1 MKKIL
6 FLISFFSTLFSQT
19 ISFDEL
25 LTQTLG
31 NSKDLQK
38 QKIDI
43 DIAKTNSDYLTGV
56 QTGKLYLSS
65 EVSRTNHSGYVFNS
79 KLSSREA
86 TFKDFG
92 FSQMSEG
99 INTAPK
105 DLNYPDDRTNINNK
119 IVYDIPLFM
128 GFSIQNYKDIA
139 KLQEKANEIL
149 YNLNEKN
156 LELEV
161 LKAYN
166 SSVLAKDFV
175 KTLQKAKKS
184 VEFIANGAVKFHKNG
199 LVTKLDVNE
208 AKLYLLNIES
218 QLLQAQNNFDLSI
231 AYLKFLSS
239 NEKIKDV
246 EDLKSLEFTLNEFE
260 KLYEIALLNR
270 DEKALQNIEIEAN
283 SKNIKAKQGSYYP
296 TIFSRLEYGY
306 NDNNFTASSDKDY
319 YMAFLGVNLTLFD
332 QTRSSQLEKSKLELL
347 KAKLDMQKLDDGI
360 KLELQEAILN
370 LNSKQKALETNSK
383 SLELAQEVLEQAKLQ
398 YKNRLISMTT
408 LLAQETNFRKTQT
421 LLLNARYETSL
432 AKAKLKQVLGLN
444 LTKDTK

>member
-6 FLISFFSTLFSQT
+6 FLISFYSTLFSQT

-25 LTQTLG
+25 LTQTLE

-86 TFKDFG
+86 TFRDFG

-105 DLNYPDDRTNINNK
+105 DLNYPDDRTNINSK

-139 KLQEKANEIL
+139 KLQEKANEYL

-175 KTLQKAKKS
+175 KTLQKAKQS
-184 VEFIANGAVKFHKNG
+184 VEFIANGAVKFHENG

-246 EDLKSLEFTLNEFE
+246 EDLKSLELTLNEFE
-260 KLYEIALLNR
+260 KLYETALLNR

-319 YMAFLGVNLTLFD
+319 YMAFLGVNLILFD

>member
-1 MKKIL
+1 
-6 FLISFFSTLFSQT
+6 
-19 ISFDEL
+19 
-25 LTQTLG
+25 
-31 NSKDLQK
+31 
-38 QKIDI
+38 
-43 DIAKTNSDYLTGV
+43 
-56 QTGKLYLSS
+56 
-65 EVSRTNHSGYVFNS
+65 
-79 KLSSREA
+79 
-86 TFKDFG
+86 
-92 FSQMSEG
+92 
-99 INTAPK
+99 
-105 DLNYPDDRTNINNK
+105 PDDRTNINNK

-184 VEFIANGAVKFHKNG
+184 VEFIANGAVKFHENG

-370 LNSKQKALETNSK
+370 LNSKQKTVETNSK

-421 LLLNARYETSL
+421 LLLNARYEESL